1 MSERVEIG
9 NLKID
14 AELYA
19 LVKDEI
25 APGTGVSAEAF
36 WSAFDAI
43 VQDLAPLNQAL
54 LEKRDTLK
62 SWTIFLAII
71 AFALSMLGTFLV
83 RSGVITSV
91 HAFATDPARGLFIL
105 IFLYSFF

>member
-36 WSAFDAI
+36 WSAFDTI

-54 LEKRDTLK
+54 LEKRDTLQAQIDAWHLEQK
-62 SWTIFLAII
+62 GQPFDRGAYKAFLQEI
-71 AFALSMLGTFLV
+71 G
-83 RSGVITSV
+83 
-91 HAFATDPARGLFIL
+91 
-105 IFLYSFF
+105 